1 MNKFTKFLKAAA
13 FILVFALLF
22 NVVSGALVYPGDYR
36 NYQWVG
42 EFYKAEKNSLDAV
55 YVGSSAVYAF
65 WSPALAWK
73 EHGIAVWNYTTGR
86 QPLLAA
92 KYIIEDCRKTQ
103 KDALYIVN
111 INRVSADYNKA
122 SIHYLLDYMPFSLNK
137 LKLTKALCDGLDIKG
152 DGSLEYYFP
161 LEIYH
166 SRWNSLNIQDFT
178 YGPDGTKS
186 SANYYSFLQKSVTDT
201 SHTVASTDG
210 VTEFDGMY
218 LDALNDLLDYC
229 EKNEVRVLFTVNPQL
244 SDVGDRYGDVA
255 YAKSII
261 EKRGF
266 DVVDYWADSESTGLE
281 IPKDFY
287 NDRHTNIHGAIKMTN
302 LFSNYLVEN
311 YDFEDKRGKE
321 GYEDWDEAFDNY
333 YNDVI
338 GSFVLPIEFETENR
352 DYTLSAVTGVSGS
365 YNKTENTV
373 SFTGV
378 DGADG
383 YKVFRK
389 TINNKKVTQSNY
401 RELLTLESGETTF
414 SDSEFNDTRDGTYSF
429 NYIIVPY
436 KTVDGVQ
443 KYGSF
448 SYFGT
453 TIKVG

>member
-1 MNKFTKFLKAAA
+1 MNKFKKFLKAVA
-13 FILVFALLF
+13 FILAFALVF

-42 EFYKAEKNSLDAV
+42 EFYNAKKNSLDAV
-55 YVGSSAVYAF
+55 YIGSSAVYAF
-65 WSPALAWK
+65 WSPAIAWN

-111 INRVSADYNKA
+111 INRVSANYSKS

-137 LKLTKALCDGLDIKG
+137 LKLTKALCDGLKIK
-152 DGSLEYYFP
+152 SEKRLQYYFP

-166 SRWNSLNIQDFT
+166 SRWNQLTLKDFS
-178 YGPDGTKS
+178 YEADGIKS
-186 SANYYSFLQKSVTDT
+186 SANYYSFVQKSETNP

-210 VTEFDGMY
+210 VTEIDEMY

-229 EKNEVRVLFTVNPQL
+229 EKKEVRVLFTVNPQL
-244 SDVGDRYGDVA
+244 SEVGDRYGDVA
-255 YAKSII
+255 YAKKII
-261 EKRGF
+261 EERGF
-266 DVVDYWADSESTGLE
+266 DVVDYWADSENTGLE

-287 NDRHTNIHGAIKMTN
+287 NDRHTNIHGSIKMTN
-302 LFSNYLVEN
+302 LFSKYLVEN
-311 YDFEDKRGKE
+311 YNFEDKRGKK

-333 YNDVI
+333 YNNVI

-352 DYTLSAVTGVSGS
+352 DYTLPAVTGVTGS
-365 YNKTENTV
+365 YNGTQNTL

-378 DGADG
+378 AGADG
-383 YKVFRK
+383 YKVFKK
-389 TINNKKVTQSNY
+389 TINNKNETQSNY
-401 RELLTLESGETTF
+401 SELLTLKSTETSF
-414 SDSEFNDTRDGTYSF
+414 SDSDLGETRDGTYSF

-443 KYGSF
+443 KYGCF
-448 SYFGT
+448 GYFGT
-453 TIKVG
+453 TVSVG